1 MKKYILV
8 GLFFVA
14 IFFNVETAKAQ
25 RGCCSHHG
33 GVAGCNE
40 YGRTICN
47 DGTPSPSCTC
57 TSIIN
62 KEKPSIIYGCTDK
75 SAKNFNK
82 NANENDGSCIY
93 YKKGCTDTNSIN
105 FDENA
110 EIDDGSCIKKVVGCM
125 NENAQNYN
133 PDANVNS
140 VCFFSEKEETS
151 NYDEEEQKESSGL
164 ATVLLTL
171 TTVGTC
177 GFLIK
182 KRH

>member
-47 DGTPSPSCTC
+47 DGTLSPSCTC

-62 KEKPSIIYGCTDK
+62 KEKPLFMVALIKVLKTSIKMPMKTMEVAFI
-75 SAKNFNK
+75 
-82 NANENDGSCIY
+82 
-93 YKKGCTDTNSIN
+93 
-105 FDENA
+105 
-110 EIDDGSCIKKVVGCM
+110 IKKVV
-125 NENAQNYN
+125 QI
-133 PDANVNS
+133 
-140 VCFFSEKEETS
+140 
-151 NYDEEEQKESSGL
+151 QIL
-164 ATVLLTL
+164 
-171 TTVGTC
+171 
-177 GFLIK
+177 
-182 KRH
+182 

>member
-8 GLFFVA
+8 GLFFIA
-14 IFFNVETAKAQ
+14 TFFNVAMVLAQ

-47 DGTPSPSCTC
+47 DGTLSPSCTC
-57 TSIIN
+57 TPTITE
-62 KEKPSIIYGCTDK
+62 EKPKVIYGCTDK
-75 SAKNFNK
+75 SAKNYNK

-105 FDENA
+105 FDESA
-110 EIDDGSCIKKVVGCM
+110 EVDDGSCIKKVVGCM
-125 NENAQNYN
+125 NESATNFN

-140 VCFFSEKEETS
+140 NCIFKEKEKTIS
-151 NYDEEEQKESSGL
+151 KSEEEPKEKSGVVP
-164 ATVLLTL
+164 TLLTIA
-171 TTVGTC
+171 TIGTC
-177 GFLIK
+177 GVLIK